1 MDALLNE
8 NQQLKEELLM
18 NENAIQF
25 IEKYTKQFSD
35 IHDKAIMLVNTTHEL
50 DKQVIIRDNAIQHIK
65 NILDSVYNENISYTS
80 KFGAMIVNEI
90 KNKGEHFIMEL
101 SGCLC
106 KKNTSMIMFEA
117 PLMIEHQ
124 IEPTHQ
130 DVDNIIELIEDLK
143 VDELNDENEETS
155 SQVEVIEVPES
166 RVTTKSFDEKF
177 LDNMQEQ
184 FLEFAKIKH
193 KKTINK
199 ILENKQ
205 VEDKEL
211 LRLINSFNKA
221 HPEFKNKIR
230 KYEKQRNNKEE
241 HAKEILK
248 AIYNEKYGDKY
259 KRKMDQTNFENPHF
273 EKWMKKQMFV
283 MMVSSDMGYP
293 GSPDMGSHGSPDMGS
308 HGSPEMGSHG
318 SPDMGSHGSPEMG
331 SPEMGSPEMEG
342 GGKRVQIN
350 PDDEQHPWNR
360 DDNNGS
366 ENKKRKLSHKM
377 ELDTTIKIE
386 LEPLNIENW
395 NDKSVAFNYLL
406 NTIDIFDT
414 DYCYLE
420 EMYEM
425 RGMCDRGED
434 QSVMNDGMF
443 GGKPILDTK
452 SFEEFYDSIRLL
464 SDMKHDFG
472 KSGLFEKVS
481 KIIPPLFKSGIL
493 SEPRFIAKVIG
504 TKFDFYENLYI
515 RDATRKKYV
524 KEGNSRE
531 VFDKA
536 TLGSIKNIVCD
547 MPLGEEYHSDN
558 ISDKQ
563 LQRIYTYGNHLDPSP
578 VRGVVTNKYMTIQ
591 NYMTFLNEI
600 ISKFFQSYFLVIDPP
615 NQDPTKYIDLIPVIQ
630 SVQQIE
636 NDMGKY
642 RFQFQNSTIGLNGTD
657 FEINSIVNNELLS
670 KLPQSIQDAITRL
683 FSGPNGELKK
693 LLYLMTYKELGDHIQ
708 LHELK
713 RIREDRQGTN
723 QQNPFIDTIFGTRDQ
738 ILIADAFKQEE
749 PVMFWFDSVNNK
761 FAPGIKLP
769 NLDDLKQDSPLSG
782 PGSFQSIL
790 FYYSKFHK
798 NNIDLSTSQ
807 AIKKFINDKLDRYIN
822 IMNLNQKEVVKSS
835 NPDLTNNLQNLRT
848 YNAPGLNELNI
859 FEIIRKKLLEFIL
872 DLYDYKESIEPL
884 LQSIASYL
892 ESNNVSQLNND
903 RKKRYINDIQ
913 VCMRILDISFET
925 LSQYYTIK
933 GNIKNVQIQSKVD
946 QRILK
951 TNIQQFIRN
960 SGRSRRSSGQ
970 NITEIFTKL
979 KSIRKVALNMMPED
993 SKYNQHLGTIFN
1005 ELLGFNSPIIN
1016 INQLIETN
1024 AGKIKDKFGSNQV
1037 LMDLDDSIHEL
1048 ESLIKSDPTL
1058 NEQFKKEQEQD
1069 GIFIIEYPDE
1079 PQKTQQ
1085 QAQSSNSDTIMSEA
1099 AATPLTPVKNA
1110 TSPAQNATST
1120 DQNQSN
1126 ENPEELPIHPVQ
1138 KIFPKF
1144 NEYDESFQNLLL
1156 INLFPEVQKAL
1167 NDTYA
1172 QELQQHITYTDSL
1185 S

>member
-8 NQQLKEELLM
+8 NKQLKDKLLM
-18 NENAIQF
+18 NETAIQF
-25 IEKYTKQFSD
+25 IEKYTKQFSS
-35 IHDKAIMLVNTTHEL
+35 IYDKVMMLIQHTSQDYE
-50 DKQVIIRDNAIQHIK
+50 KQVIIRDNAIQHIK
-65 NILDSVYNENISYTS
+65 NILDTLYNENISYES

-90 KNKGEHFIMEL
+90 KNNGEHFIMKL

-106 KKNTSMIMFEA
+106 KNNTSMIMFEA

-124 IEPTHQ
+124 IESPHQ

-143 VDELNDENEETS
+143 VDELNDENENDGENDENS
-155 SQVEVIEVPES
+155 SQVEVIEIPES
-166 RVTTKSFDEKF
+166 RVTTKSFDDTF

-184 FLEFAKIKH
+184 FLEYANRKH
-193 KKTINK
+193 KKTISK
-199 ILENKQ
+199 ILENKK

-211 LRLINSFNKA
+211 VRLIDSFNKA
-221 HPEFKNKIR
+221 HPEFKNKIK

-241 HAKEILK
+241 HVKEILK

-293 GSPDMGSHGSPDMGS
+293 D
-308 HGSPEMGSHG
+308 
-318 SPDMGSHGSPEMG
+318 
-331 SPEMGSPEMEG
+331 MEG
-342 GGKRVQIN
+342 GLNGKKRRVYADMIKN
-350 PDDEQHPWNR
+350 PDYEGLREDYEGLREDYEGLLEDDEYPRKN
-360 DDNNGS
+360 
-366 ENKKRKLSHKM
+366 NKKTKLSQTLQNKM
-377 ELDTTIKIE
+377 E
-386 LEPLNIENW
+386 LEPLNDKSW
-395 NDKSVAFNYLL
+395 TDKSVAFNYLL

-425 RGMCDRGED
+425 RGMCDRSED
-434 QSVMNDGMF
+434 QSIMDDGMF
-443 GGKPILDTK
+443 GGKPILDNK
-452 SFEEFYDSIRLL
+452 NFEQYYDSIRLL

-524 KEGNSRE
+524 KEGDSRE

-547 MPLGEEYHSDN
+547 MPLGEEYHIDTEDP
-558 ISDKQ
+558 DKKK

-578 VRGVVTNKYMTIQ
+578 VRGVVTDKYMTIE
-591 NYMTFLNEI
+591 NYMTYLNEI
-600 ISKFFQSYFLVIDPP
+600 INKFFQSCFLVIDPP
-615 NQDPTKYIDLIPVIQ
+615 NQNPNKYQALIPVIQ

-713 RIREDRQGTN
+713 KIRENIEQP
-723 QQNPFIDTIFGTRDQ
+723 NPMMDTIFGTRDQ
-738 ILIADAFKQEE
+738 ILIADAFKQNE
-749 PVMFWFDSVNNK
+749 PIMFWFDSVDNK
-761 FAPGIKLP
+761 FTPGIKLV
-769 NLDDLKQDSPLSG
+769 NLDDLRTKSPISG
-782 PGSFQSIL
+782 KGSFKSIL

-798 NNIDLSTSQ
+798 NNIDLSTSRAMKQ
-807 AIKKFINDKLDRYIN
+807 FINDKLNRYLSVIQKN
-822 IMNLNQKEVVKSS
+822 NPENTPLITSLDNLYKIDISGIS
-835 NPDLTNNLQNLRT
+835 DT
-848 YNAPGLNELNI
+848 NI

-872 DLYDYKESIEPL
+872 YLYDSRESIETL
-884 LQSIASYL
+884 LQSITSYL

-903 RKKRYINDIQ
+903 RKKNYMNNIQ

-946 QRILK
+946 QRVLQ
-951 TNIQQFIRN
+951 TNIQQFIRT

-970 NITEIFTKL
+970 NITQIFTKL
-979 KSIRKVALNMMPED
+979 KSIRTVALNMMPED
-993 SKYNQHLGTIFN
+993 SKYNQHLSTIFN

-1016 INQLIETN
+1016 INQLIKTN
-1024 AGKIKDKFGSNQV
+1024 AGKIKDKFGSIQV

-1048 ESLIKSDPTL
+1048 ESLIESDPTL

-1079 PQKTQQ
+1079 SQQTQQ
-1085 QAQSSNSDTIMSEA
+1085 QTQSSNSDIIMYEA
-1099 AATPLTPVKNA
+1099 EATPLSAAQTA
-1110 TSPAQNATST
+1110 TSSAQTATSSAQT
-1120 DQNQSN
+1120 ATSSAQTSTSSAQTATSSAQTATEQNQST

-1138 KIFPKF
+1138 KLFPKF

-1167 NDTYA
+1167 NYTYT
-1172 QELQQHITYTDSL
+1172 QELQKHITYTDSL